1 METKKVKDELIERVV
16 DNLKKWGEADMEKHS
31 YILLANVGNGTI
43 RNIYSCSMK
52 ELILMLGIAG
62 IETPEIACAVKKL
75 AHVIDIIMQSEPTYQ
90 KLKDD
95 NDFSESE
102 KDRMF
107 ITYFKQATKNPGAAL
122 SVLFSEII
130 EDSDDEANNEQEQS

>member
-1 METKKVKDELIERVV
+1 METKKEKDELIERVI
-16 DNLKKWGEADMEKHS
+16 DNLKKWGEADRAKHS
-31 YILLANVGNGTI
+31 YMFLSTRGNGTL
-43 RNIYSCSMK
+43 RYMCSCSMK
-52 ELILMLGIAG
+52 EMILMLGIVVL
-62 IETPEIACAVKKL
+62 ENPEVACTVKKL
-75 AHVIDIIMQSEPTYQ
+75 ADVIDLIMQREPTYQ

-95 NDFSESE
+95 KDFSESE

-107 ITYFKQATKNPGAAL
+107 MTYFKQAAENRGAAL